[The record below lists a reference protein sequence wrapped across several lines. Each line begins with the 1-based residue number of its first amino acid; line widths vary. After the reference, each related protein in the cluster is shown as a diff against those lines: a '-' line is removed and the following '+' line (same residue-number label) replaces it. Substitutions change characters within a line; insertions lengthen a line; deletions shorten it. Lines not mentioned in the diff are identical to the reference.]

1 MPVSGHLP
9 PNPTPP
15 PGRKRPADPD
25 GLAGLEKGLRKLRLD
40 KSGGPA
46 GTDGPGDAVPSAPA
60 TGTREAAPK
69 RKREESPAREASPLP
84 AAPGSPSPLHP
95 DAAAPDRSKRGR
107 SGSEGGGLYAKA
119 EVERTGSL
127 AFEYRDGTRRIDHPD
142 DSIVHK
148 HRDGSVSVTFGH
160 GVIVNATRDGVT
172 LSFPDGAFIEKHS
185 LGTRMLP
192 PMPGMSN
199 AIRGATIE
207 HLDGGH
213 KVRIRFSDR
222 VVTHDSEGATTTRK
236 HLPPDTPPT
245 APNRFETTADGR
257 HRAWRE
263 D

>member
-9 PNPTPP
+9 PHSTP
-15 PGRKRPADPD
+15 PGRKRGADPD
-25 GLAGLEKGLRKLRLD
+25 GLVGLEKGMQKMRLD
-40 KSGGPA
+40 KA
-46 GTDGPGDAVPSAPA
+46 AGPGSTVPAAPVPEV
-60 TGTREAAPK
+60 RDAAPK
-69 RKREESPAREASPLP
+69 RKREEPARRDAASPP
-84 AAPGSPSPLHP
+84 APGSPSPLHP